1 MIKRILASITA
12 LALTAGIF
20 PIAYADDPSAGTG
33 TTTAEPEV
41 TVVGK
46 RITGDNTY
54 FEISLEVNGDYE
66 DYSSVGVVLQYDPT
80 LIVPAASWDDD
91 AAAADMTES
100 TSWATRRALPTLGKD
115 TWTTHTALTYIEE
128 TTDVAT
134 GTTTQTGY
142 LYLGAEYPGVLP
154 NNNPDP
160 NITPDPNAT
169 PDPSATATPEP
180 TAAPT
185 ATPEVTPDPSDP
197 YCNPVVVARFMY
209 ANDTAKAK
217 IENDW
222 TAAWDADWTKNK
234 ILTIAPND
242 ISDAS
247 PAQFGFAYYKADFT
261 MKGFMFDDATATTA
275 PGATAEPS
283 FLDPSEKADKSDIE
297 IVFTEGKSAKA
308 GGLSLS
314 DIYVTLFYDWDDS
327 LLGSFTCGVGVDS
340 SADINEYVKAKFI
353 HPDLQG
359 NTNYTSNERVDNYRG
374 EYPSAGPNGSNP
386 TLPGGAGSYPETVDV
401 PGATPMPAPNR
412 GSAYPLTNKLDY
424 CFAGRDF
431 NTDDGGNALPF
442 VGGWT
447 KVTPATM
454 EDTWTALSKTD
465 NFAQTVD
472 ADGDG
477 VADTDTDG
485 DPIDVNGDKIDMVSY
500 NFADVQSIDLD
511 GGVLYVKA
519 VYTPGY
525 GLDYANIAYY
535 SAIGPVKYGTIG
547 TATATTATYSISYQY
562 KRISSSGYG
571 VTRIRK
577 PALNMALTQ
586 VGASASTPLAVLLNN
601 GETIDVDM
609 TPTNA
614 VSTVGYQLRETY
626 GTNIILGGTRSIG
639 DEFDG
644 LFKIKGGDG
653 IEFKVNAASVL
664 QLAYDYGHGVKAPTT
679 WVPATTWALLK
690 ISQDTNGTAIT
701 KAAKI
706 KKAQTALIN
715 LVKNAESG
723 GHDYTTL
730 TWYQMQYAV
739 LNSGAYVENSV
750 AEAYCELYPALMAKI
765 NE

>member
-1 MIKRILASITA
+1 MIKRIIAMSMAIILASGMMLPA
-12 LALTAGIF
+12 V
-20 PIAYADDPSAGTG
+20 YADSGT
-33 TTTAEPEV
+33 AAPQV

-46 RITGDNTY
+46 RIIGDDKY
-54 FEISLEVNGDYE
+54 FEISLEVDGDYE
-66 DYSSVGVVLQYDPT
+66 DYSSVGVVLQYDPS
-80 LIVPAASWDDD
+80 LIVPTTWDDE
-91 AAAADMTES
+91 AVPVDMSQS

-115 TWTTHTALTYIEE
+115 TWTTHTALTYITEE
-128 TTDVAT
+128 TDGGGNKKNV
-134 GTTTQTGY
+134 GY
-142 LYLGAEYPGVLP
+142 LYLGAEYPGKLP
-154 NNNPDP
+154 NSASDPNATPDP
-160 NITPDPNAT
+160 NATASPTVAPTPTAEPTPTPDPNAT
-169 PDPSATATPEP
+169 PDP
-180 TAAPT
+180 
-185 ATPEVTPDPSDP
+185 DP
-197 YCNPVVVARFMY
+197 YVNPVVVARFMY
-209 ANDTAKAK
+209 VGADETAQKASK
-217 IENDW
+217 DSITNQW
-222 TAAWDADWTKNK
+222 TAGNWDADWTKNK
-234 ILTIAPND
+234 ILTIAPD
-242 ISDAS
+242 KISDAS
-247 PAQFGFAYYKADFT
+247 PAQFGFTIYNADFT
-261 MKGFMFDDATATTA
+261 MKGFQFDYTTTVLE
-275 PGATAEPS
+275 TAEQ
-283 FLDPSEKADKSDIE
+283 AQTTDIQ
-297 IVFTEGKSAKA
+297 IVLGEGKSAKA
-308 GGLSLS
+308 GGLSLN

-340 SADINEYVKAKFI
+340 SADINEYVKTKFI
-353 HPDLQG
+353 HPDLQS
-359 NTNYTSNERVDNYRG
+359 NTNYSSKARTDNYRG
-374 EYPSAGPNGSNP
+374 EYPSAGPNSTDP
-386 TLPGGAGSYPETVDV
+386 TVPGG
-401 PGATPMPAPNR
+401 PGAVTDGEN
-412 GSAYPLTNKLDY
+412 YPLTNKLDY

-431 NTDDGGNALPF
+431 NTDDSGNALPF

-447 KVTPATM
+447 KVAPDTM
-454 EDTWTALSKTD
+454 EDTWTALSTE

-472 ADGDG
+472 TDGDG
-477 VADTDTDG
+477 TADIDTDD
-485 DPIDVNGDKIDMVSY
+485 DFVDANGDKIDMVSF
-500 NFADVQSIDLD
+500 NFADVKSDDLD
-511 GGVLYVKA
+511 GGTLSVKA

-525 GLDYANIAYY
+525 GLDYGNIAYY

-562 KRISSSGYG
+562 KRISKLGYG

-644 LFKIKGGDG
+644 IFKIKGGDG

-679 WVPATTWALLK
+679 WVQAATWALLK
-690 ISQDTNGTAIT
+690 ISQDTDGTDIK

-715 LVKNAESG
+715 LVKNAELNG
-723 GHDYTTL
+723 QDYTVL

-750 AEAYCELYPALMAKI
+750 AKTYCELYPNLIAKI
-765 NE
+765 SE